1 MPPGN
6 AGNAPGIAVSRQ
18 WIKLPERGSGA
29 ALGLIYWI
37 GIRLGR
43 GVGRLLLYPITLY
56 FLLTAATPRRASRAF
71 LRRVLGREPGYRHIF
86 RHLHCFAATLLDR
99 AYLLAGQT
107 ERFDIRIHGGQLIF
121 DQIASGRGC
130 ILLGS
135 HLGSFEVLRVLG
147 VTQRH
152 LPLKVLMNIDHN
164 QVITRF
170 ANALNP
176 EIAATTIPIRGPGT
190 LLKARE
196 SLEEGCLIG
205 ALGDRVV
212 ADDRITHCHFLGK
225 RTRFPAGPMLLAAML
240 RCPVILAV
248 ALYRGGNRYEIY
260 FERLADRIVV
270 DRRQR
275 QADIQYWT
283 QRYVDRLEY
292 YVRSAPCN
300 WFNFYDYWQEDEA

>member
-1 MPPGN
+1 M
-6 AGNAPGIAVSRQ
+6 SRQ
-18 WIKLPERGSGA
+18 WIKLPERGTGA
-29 ALGLIYWI
+29 ALGLIYSI

-43 GVGRLLLYPITLY
+43 RVGRLLLYPITLY
-56 FLLTAATPRRASRAF
+56 FLLTAAIPRRASRTF
-71 LRRVLGREPGYRHIF
+71 LCQVLGHEVGYRHIF
-86 RHLHCFAATLLDR
+86 QHLYCFAVTLLDR

-107 ERFDIRIHGGQLIF
+107 ERFDIQIHGGQLIL
-121 DQIASGRGC
+121 DQVASGRGC

-135 HLGSFEVLRVLG
+135 HLGNFEVLRVMG

-176 EIAATTIPIRGPGT
+176 EIAATIIPIRGPET

-196 SLEEGCLIG
+196 SLEEGCLIST
-205 ALGDRVV
+205 LGDRVV
-212 ADDRITHCHFLGK
+212 ADDRITLCRFLGK
-225 RTRFPAGPMLLAAML
+225 WTRFPAGPMLLAAML
-240 RCPVILAV
+240 ECPVILAV

-260 FERLADRIVV
+260 FEPLADRIVV
-270 DRRQR
+270 DRSQR

-283 QRYVDRLEY
+283 QQYVNRLEY
-292 YVRSAPCN
+292 YVRSAPYN
-300 WFNFYDYWQEDEA
+300 WFNFYDYWQEGEA

>member
-1 MPPGN
+1 M
-6 AGNAPGIAVSRQ
+6 SRQ
-18 WIKLPERGSGA
+18 WIRLPERGTGA

-43 GVGRLLLYPITLY
+43 TTGRLLLYPITLY

-71 LRRVLGREPGYRHIF
+71 LRQLLGYEPGYRHIF
-86 RHLHCFAATLLDR
+86 RHMHCFAATLLDR

-121 DQIASGRGC
+121 DQIASGGGC

-147 VTQRH
+147 VTLCH
-152 LPLKVLMNIDHN
+152 FPLKVLMNIDHN
-164 QVITRF
+164 QTITRL

-176 EIAATTIPIRGPGT
+176 EIAATIIPIRGPET
-190 LLKARE
+190 LLKAKE
-196 SLEEGCLIG
+196 SLEQGCLVG
-205 ALGDRVV
+205 TLGDRVV
-212 ADDRITHCHFLGK
+212 ATDRTVPCRFLG
-225 RTRFPAGPMLLAAML
+225 RPTRFPAGPMLLAAML

-248 ALYRGGNRYEIY
+248 ALYRGGNCYEIY
-260 FERLADRIVV
+260 FERLADRIVLEQQ
-270 DRRQR
+270 QR
-275 QADIQYWT
+275 QADLQYWT

-292 YVRSAPCN
+292 YVRSAPYN
-300 WFNFYDYWQEDEA
+300 WFNFYDYWQEDGP